1 MSTSSSRPGYGALI
15 ASGIPC
21 RSWRRSR
28 RRGSRL
34 FSARRSREITSCGR
48 LGSAFVPR
56 SVANLLAI
64 AVVVT
69 TACTFL
75 RPPTTEPASP
85 LPQWRGL
92 HAQYVERAS
101 RGSIDVLFLGDSIT
115 MQWSRSPLWASQL
128 APLGADNFGVDGD
141 GTRQV
146 LWRIENGELN
156 GISPKVVVLLIGVN
170 DLIDGDS
177 PQAVRDGTLALV
189 REISAR
195 LPKTT
200 ILSLAIFPVGRTPR
214 DDRTKVAS
222 TNALVSAA
230 LPSNVRRL

>member
-1 MSTSSSRPGYGALI
+1 
-15 ASGIPC
+15 
-21 RSWRRSR
+21 
-28 RRGSRL
+28 
-34 FSARRSREITSCGR
+34 
-48 LGSAFVPR
+48 
-56 SVANLLAI
+56 
-64 AVVVT
+64 
-69 TACTFL
+69 
-75 RPPTTEPASP
+75 
-85 LPQWRGL
+85 
-92 HAQYVERAS
+92 
-101 RGSIDVLFLGDSIT
+101 

-230 LPSNVRRL
+230 LPSNVRRLDIGDAFVSADGTIPEDVMPDGLHLGLRGYELWAGRLTPVLRELLAQR